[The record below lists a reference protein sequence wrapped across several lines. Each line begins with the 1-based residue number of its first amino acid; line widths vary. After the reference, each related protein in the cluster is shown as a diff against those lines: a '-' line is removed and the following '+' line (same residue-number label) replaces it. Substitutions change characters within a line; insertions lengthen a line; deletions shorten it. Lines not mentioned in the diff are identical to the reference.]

1 MFNEIFGSQISG
13 YESKPIN
20 KISFQENEALINL
33 LREDNELGM
42 EDEEEMRSP
51 ECPQGW
57 KSFQTTCY
65 YFGTSNSY
73 LSWSGATSACRD
85 LHENSTLP
93 SVRSVEEDQ
102 FLQTNATSHPFWL
115 GASREIGAYYLN
127 PSSWTWSDGTAMNY
141 TAWAREQPNN
151 YWWGERCVRSV
162 ESFDRVGEQTWDDHK
177 CWSRNALAL
186 VCKLQM

>member
-57 KSFQTTCY
+57 KSFQTNC
-65 YFGTSNSY
+65 
-73 LSWSGATSACRD
+73 
-85 LHENSTLP
+85 
-93 SVRSVEEDQ
+93 
-102 FLQTNATSHPFWL
+102 
-115 GASREIGAYYLN
+115 YYLN